1 MEPGTKD
8 RITEAALRLFS
19 EKGYLGASM
28 GDIAKQVGISK
39 AALYKHFARK
49 QDILDCIV
57 ARMDELDTERSQRF
71 SMPGNELGGTAA
83 YKEIPA
89 EKIRAYSRAQ
99 FRHWTEEEFPSH
111 FRKMLTLEQY
121 RDSGMAELYQKY
133 LASGPVE
140 YMASVFGEITGSEDA
155 AWQLALEFY
164 GPMFLLYGLSDG
176 GMSEARATELLDD
189 HVSRFIDQME
199 AGRACC
205 AAGKEGSQ

>member
-1 MEPGTKD
+1 MEPSTKD
-8 RITEAALRLFS
+8 RITETALQLFS
-19 EKGYLGASM
+19 EKGYLGTSL
-28 GDIAKQVGISK
+28 GDIAKQVGVSK
-39 AALYKHFARK
+39 AALYKHFACK

-99 FRHWTEEEFPSH
+99 FLHWTEEEFPSR

-133 LASGPVE
+133 LADGPVE

-155 AWQLALEFY
+155 AWQLSLEFY
-164 GPMFLLYGLSDG
+164 GPIFLLYGLSDG
-176 GMSEARATELLDD
+176 GMSEARAMELLDD

-199 AGRACC
+199 AGRICC
-205 AAGKEGSQ
+205 AAGKEDSR

>member
-1 MEPGTKD
+1 MEPSTKD

-19 EKGYLGASM
+19 EKGYLGASLS
-28 GDIAKQVGISK
+28 DIAKQVGISK
-39 AALYKHFARK
+39 AALYKHFASK
-49 QDILDCIV
+49 QEILDHIV

-89 EKIRAYSRAQ
+89 EKIRAYSKAQ
-99 FRHWTEEEFPSH
+99 FLHWTEEEFPSR

-133 LASGPVE
+133 LAGGPVE
-140 YMASVFGEITGSEDA
+140 YMAAIFRKLTDSDETA
-155 AWQLALEFY
+155 MQLALEFY

-176 GMSEARATELLDD
+176 GMDKARAMELLDD
-189 HVSRFIDQME
+189 HVSRFIDQIE
-199 AGRACC
+199 AGKAR
-205 AAGKEGSQ
+205 

>member
-1 MEPGTKD
+1 MEPSTKD

-19 EKGYLGASM
+19 EKGYLGASLS
-28 GDIAKQVGISK
+28 DIAKQVGISK
-39 AALYKHFARK
+39 AALYKHFASK
-49 QDILDCIV
+49 QEILDRIV
-57 ARMDELDTERSQRF
+57 ARMDELDSDRSQRF
-71 SMPGNELGGTAA
+71 SMPGNELGGIAA

-89 EKIRAYSRAQ
+89 EKIRAYSKAQ
-99 FRHWTEEEFPSH
+99 FLHWTEEEFPSR

-133 LASGPVE
+133 LAGGPIE
-140 YMASVFGEITGSEDA
+140 YMASVFGEITGSEEA
-155 AWQLALEFY
+155 AWHLALEFY

-176 GMSEARATELLDD
+176 GMSKARAMDLLED

-205 AAGKEGSQ
+205 AAGKEGSR

>member
-1 MEPGTKD
+1 MEPSTKD
-8 RITEAALRLFS
+8 RVTEAALRLFS
-19 EKGYLGASM
+19 EKGYLGASLS
-28 GDIAKQVGISK
+28 DIAKQVGISK
-39 AALYKHFARK
+39 AALYKHFASK
-49 QDILDCIV
+49 QEILDCIV
-57 ARMDELDTERSQRF
+57 ARMDELDSERSQRF

-89 EKIRAYSRAQ
+89 EKIRAYSKAQ
-99 FRHWTEEEFPSH
+99 FLHWTEEEFPSR

-121 RDSGMAELYQKY
+121 RDSGMAGLYQKY
-133 LASGPVE
+133 LASGPIE
-140 YMASVFGEITGSEDA
+140 YMASVFGEITGSKDA

-176 GMSEARATELLDD
+176 GMSKARAIELLDD

-205 AAGKEGSQ
+205 AVGKEGSR

>member
-1 MEPGTKD
+1 MEPSTKD

-19 EKGYLGASM
+19 EKGYLGASLS
-28 GDIAKQVGISK
+28 DIAKQVGISK
-39 AALYKHFARK
+39 AALYKHFASK
-49 QDILDCIV
+49 QEILDHIV

-89 EKIRAYSRAQ
+89 EKIRAYSKAQ
-99 FRHWTEEEFPSH
+99 FLHWTEEEFPSR

-133 LASGPVE
+133 LAGGPVE

-176 GMSEARATELLDD
+176 GMSEARAMELLDD
-189 HVSRFIDQME
+189 HVSRFIDQIE
-199 AGRACC
+199 AGKAR
-205 AAGKEGSQ
+205 

>member
-1 MEPGTKD
+1 MEPSTKD

-19 EKGYLGASM
+19 EKGYLGASLS
-28 GDIAKQVGISK
+28 DIAKQVGISK
-39 AALYKHFARK
+39 AALYKHFASK
-49 QDILDCIV
+49 QEILDHIV
-57 ARMDELDTERSQRF
+57 ARMDELDSERSQRF

-89 EKIRAYSRAQ
+89 EKIRAYSKAQ
-99 FRHWTEEEFPSH
+99 FLHWTEEEFPSR

-133 LASGPVE
+133 LAGGPVE

-176 GMSEARATELLDD
+176 GMDEARAMELLDD

-199 AGRACC
+199 AGKAR
-205 AAGKEGSQ
+205 

>member
-1 MEPGTKD
+1 MEPSTKD

-19 EKGYLGASM
+19 EKGYLGTSL
-28 GDIAKQVGISK
+28 GDIAKQVGVSK
-39 AALYKHFARK
+39 AALYKHFACK

-57 ARMDELDTERSQRF
+57 ARMDELDAERSQRF
-71 SMPGNELGGTAA
+71 SMPGNEPGGTAA

-89 EKIRAYSRAQ
+89 EKIRAYSKAQ
-99 FRHWTEEEFPSH
+99 FLHWTEEEFPSR

-133 LASGPVE
+133 LAGGPVE

-199 AGRACC
+199 AGRICC
-205 AAGKEGSQ
+205 AAGKEDSR